1 MSKEISTVI
10 IGLKVGL
17 WYKST
22 CIRSLTTEG
31 PAAFEYQ
38 KIFKNALKT
47 AYLNLFEYFDQEKIA
62 QKIILLEMPLIQV
75 EGFLN
80 LK

>member
-1 MSKEISTVI
+1 MT
-10 IGLKVGL
+10 
-17 WYKST
+17 
-22 CIRSLTTEG
+22 
-31 PAAFEYQ
+31 FEYH

>member
-1 MSKEISTVI
+1 MGIESTVI
-10 IGLKVGL
+10 IGLKFGL

-22 CIRSLTTEG
+22 CIRCLTLEG
-31 PAAFEYQ
+31 PATFEYQ